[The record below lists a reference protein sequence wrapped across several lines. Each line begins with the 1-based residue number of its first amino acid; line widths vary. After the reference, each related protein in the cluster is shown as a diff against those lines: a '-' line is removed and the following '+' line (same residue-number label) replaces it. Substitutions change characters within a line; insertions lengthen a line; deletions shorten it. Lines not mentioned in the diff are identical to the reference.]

1 MERSAA
7 ARSNHPITLDR
18 RHFLGYHV
26 TRVAKCARDRPTPGT
41 PVPSSMTGT
50 PEPPPQPELI
60 RVALMREQAGLR
72 QLFERSG
79 MVQIVDSVPD
89 VLVWYLPND
98 AETLPSDLLAA
109 LADPAAPGVVVL
121 AGRHPI
127 RWFQEAL
134 RLGVDD
140 VLCLPQTPQSLGM
153 AAAKARAARAR
164 RTPIGGGDGESG
176 HVFTVFSTK
185 GGSGRTVIAT
195 NLAVSFARAGLHTLL
210 VDLDLQSGDDALVL
224 GLAPRTTVVDL
235 VAAHPHIDAQAL
247 ARAVTRHSSG
257 ADVMAAPAR
266 PEEEELVAVDRL
278 ASLLHAAR
286 AGYDVVVI
294 DAASSFSPT
303 TLLALDHTDTLLL
316 VGAPD
321 VPAVRSVRIAL
332 ETLELLELDLADV
345 RVLMNRADADVGL
358 DGKDIEAMLRH
369 EIDYMVPSDRAVPL
383 SINRGRPVTSDDPR
397 SRAAQALEE
406 VAYSLLAAVGRLP

>member
-1 MERSAA
+1 M
-7 ARSNHPITLDR
+7 
-18 RHFLGYHV
+18 
-26 TRVAKCARDRPTPGT
+26 RVPRPPQPFGT
-41 PVPSSMTGT
+41 PVPPSMTGT
-50 PEPPPQPELI
+50 PEPSPQPGLI
-60 RVALMREQAGLR
+60 RVALMRDQPGLR

-89 VLVWYLPND
+89 VLVWQIPHD
-98 AETLPSDLLAA
+98 AATLPSDLLAA
-109 LADPAAPGVVVL
+109 LADPAAPGVVAL
-121 AGRHPI
+121 ADRHPI

-164 RTPIGGGDGESG
+164 RAPLGAGDSEGG

-195 NLAVSFARAGLHTLL
+195 NLAVSSARAGLRTLL

-235 VAAHPHIDAQAL
+235 VGENIEVDAASL
-247 ARAVTRHSSG
+247 ARAVTRHASG
-257 ADVMAAPAR
+257 TDVLAAPAR

-278 ASLLHAAR
+278 GSLLRVAR
-286 AGYDVVVI
+286 AVYEVVVI

-303 TLLALDHTDTLLL
+303 TLLALDHTDTLIL

-332 ETLELLELDLADV
+332 ETIDLLELDLADV

-358 DGKDIEAMLRH
+358 DGRDIEAMLRH

-406 VAYSLLAAVGRLP
+406 VAHSLLAAVGRLP

>member
-1 MERSAA
+1 M
-7 ARSNHPITLDR
+7 
-18 RHFLGYHV
+18 
-26 TRVAKCARDRPTPGT
+26 RVPRPPQPFGT
-41 PVPSSMTGT
+41 PVPPSMTGT
-50 PEPPPQPELI
+50 PEPSPQPGLI
-60 RVALMREQAGLR
+60 RVALMRDQPGLR

-89 VLVWYLPND
+89 VLVWQIPHD
-98 AETLPSDLLAA
+98 AATLPSDLLAA
-109 LADPAAPGVVVL
+109 LADPAAPGVVAL
-121 AGRHPI
+121 ADRHPI

-153 AAAKARAARAR
+153 AAAKARAARSR
-164 RTPIGGGDGESG
+164 RAPLGDSDGG

-195 NLAVSFARAGLHTLL
+195 NLAVSSARAGLRTLL

-235 VAAHPHIDAQAL
+235 VGENIEVDAASL
-247 ARAVTRHSSG
+247 ARAVTRHASG
-257 ADVMAAPAR
+257 TDVLAAPAR

-278 ASLLHAAR
+278 GSLLRVAR
-286 AGYDVVVI
+286 AVYEVVVI

-303 TLLALDHTDTLLL
+303 TLVALDHTDTLIL

-332 ETLELLELDLADV
+332 ETIDLLELDLADV

-358 DGKDIEAMLRH
+358 DSRDIEAMLRH

-406 VAYSLLAAVGRLP
+406 VAQSLLAAVGRLP

>member
-1 MERSAA
+1 M
-7 ARSNHPITLDR
+7 
-18 RHFLGYHV
+18 
-26 TRVAKCARDRPTPGT
+26 TRTPD
-41 PVPSSMTGT
+41 PS
-50 PEPPPQPELI
+50 PQPELI
-60 RVALMREQAGLR
+60 RVALMRDQPGLR

-89 VLVWYLPND
+89 VLVWHIPHD
-98 AETLPSDLLAA
+98 AATLPSDLVAA
-109 LADPAAPGVVVL
+109 LADPAAPGVVAL
-121 AGRHPI
+121 SDRHPI

-153 AAAKARAARAR
+153 AAAKARAARSR
-164 RTPIGGGDGESG
+164 RAPLGAGDDGG

-195 NLAVSFARAGLHTLL
+195 NLAVSFARAGLRTLL
-210 VDLDLQSGDDALVL
+210 VDLDLHSGDDALVL
-224 GLAPRTTVVDL
+224 GLAPRTTVLDL
-235 VAAHPHIDAQAL
+235 VSAPAEVDAASL
-247 ARAVTRHSSG
+247 ARAVTRHASG
-257 ADVMAAPAR
+257 ADVLAAPAR
-266 PEEEELVAVDRL
+266 PEQEELVAVDRL
-278 ASLLHAAR
+278 GRLLEATR
-286 AGYDVVVI
+286 AGYEVVVI

-303 TLLALDHTDTLLL
+303 TLLALDHTDTLIL

-332 ETLELLELDLADV
+332 ETIDLLELDLADV

-358 DGKDIEAMLRH
+358 DGRDIEAMLRH

-383 SINRGRPVTSDDPR
+383 SINRGRPVTSDDPQ

-406 VAYSLLAAVGRLP
+406 VAHSLLAAVGRLP

>member
-1 MERSAA
+1 
-7 ARSNHPITLDR
+7 
-18 RHFLGYHV
+18 
-26 TRVAKCARDRPTPGT
+26 
-41 PVPSSMTGT
+41 MTAT
-50 PEPPPQPELI
+50 PEHTPHPDLI
-60 RVALMREQAGLR
+60 RVALMREQPGLR

-89 VLVWYLPND
+89 VLIWHLAHD
-98 AETLPSDLLAA
+98 ASGLPSDLLAA
-109 LADPAAPGVVVL
+109 LADPAAPGVVAL
-121 AGRHPI
+121 ADRHPI

-153 AAAKARAARAR
+153 AAAKARAAGTGRA
-164 RTPIGGGDGESG
+164 PIAGGGDGGGG

-195 NLAVSFARAGLHTLL
+195 NLAVSFARSGLRTLL

-224 GLAPRTTVVDL
+224 GLAPRTTVLDL
-235 VAAHPHIDAQAL
+235 VADHTQVDAHSL

-266 PEEEELVAVDRL
+266 PEEEELIAVDRL
-278 ASLLHAAR
+278 GSLLRTAR

-294 DAASSFSPT
+294 DAASAFSPA
-303 TLLALDHTDTLLL
+303 TLLAFDHTDTLIL

-332 ETLELLELDLADV
+332 ETLDLLELDVADV
-345 RVLMNRADADVGL
+345 RVVMNRADTDVGL
-358 DGKDIEAMLRH
+358 DTKDIESMLRH
-369 EIDYMVPSDRAVPL
+369 QIDYLIPSDRAVPL
-383 SINRGRPVTSDDPR
+383 SINRGRPVVADNPR
-397 SRAAQALEE
+397 SRAALALEE
-406 VAYSLLAAVGRLP
+406 VARSLLAAVGRLP